1 MKQLFINLPVR
12 DVTISQQFYTALG
25 FTVNSLF
32 TFDDQKCM
40 MWGNQVFLMLQNH
53 AKFHSG
59 NKKELADSTTS
70 AIATFTL
77 PLDSLEAVN
86 RMMEAGLAAGGK
98 EPAPMID
105 EGFMQVRTLEDP
117 DGHLWGLLFIDLEK
131 FRVATGK

>member
-12 DVTISQQFYTALG
+12 DVIVSQQFYTAIG
-25 FTVNSLF
+25 FIMNPLF

-40 MWGNQVFLMLQNH
+40 NWGDQVFLMLQSQD
-53 AKFHSG
+53 KFRSG
-59 NKKELADSTTS
+59 NAKELADARNF

-77 PLDSLEAVN
+77 PLDSLAAMN
-86 RMMEAGLAAGGK
+86 SMMQKGLEAGGK

-117 DGHLWGLLFIDLEK
+117 DGHLWGLMYIDLDK